1 MYIYTPI
8 LVGLVF
14 SNQGL
19 ATLLGLIDANVMLPH
34 QHVNGVGN
42 ILVAIALSSFVLLL
56 PWKQV
61 VLQTKDDVGTA
72 AQRPALVHFLVGDCK
87 AHAEGQYTEPE
98 PRERLFQPELN
109 LGLGGRGG
117 GVGFFF
123 DSHFTAI
130 QNSVWGLFL
139 HGGKSFKC
147 SMARHS
153 LEELCPGPCRDH
165 CPWGIDCHHFSKH
178 LLLHVPF
185 PRLPGLDSPGFRSL
199 QERFQHPVI
208 LQVNLESVC

>member
-117 GVGFFF
+117 GSGF
-123 DSHFTAI
+123 
-130 QNSVWGLFL
+130 LFRL
-139 HGGKSFKC
+139 TFHRYPEFCMGFI
-147 SMARHS
+147 
-153 LEELCPGPCRDH
+153 P
-165 CPWGIDCHHFSKH
+165 PWWK
-178 LLLHVPF
+178 
-185 PRLPGLDSPGFRSL
+185 
-199 QERFQHPVI
+199 I
-208 LQVNLESVC
+208 LQMLDGPTLTGGTVPRPLP